1 MQVFMVTN
9 SAGELMGWAKPLI
22 EGLKRKNPA
31 AKITLII
38 PPCQY
43 ASGMEKEVA
52 ENFAGVDSVVGPGRY
67 LKYLFLGLRPSSLK
81 GVKEGVV
88 VFLGGDPFHAIFVSR
103 RLRVPAIA
111 YIEKPRWKKHFR
123 RFMVLDEATKEKFI
137 ARGVEPEKIA
147 VVGDLIA
154 DAVRLEISREET
166 YSFWHLNPT
175 QLIVSLLPGSRPV
188 ELRFLTPFFLKVAEL
203 LREKFS
209 QIQFLL
215 ILSPFTRINDLENLS
230 QRLLDHEGFEGT
242 EFQIIQ
248 RNNQYRLKT
257 LSGLEVLLIQEK
269 HYEAMSISDLAL
281 TLPGTNTLELA
292 SLGIPMVVAAP
303 LNRPEAIPLEGL
315 PELIG
320 RLPLGGKLIK
330 GWLARRYTS
339 QIQFT
344 ALPNIRAK
352 RRVVPEVRGIIEAQ
366 DVARPI
372 IELLEDNSCRTRM
385 RKKLTEIV
393 GKKGAADRTV
403 EVVVQSARVGVKFD
417 LKGKSKKKRNINLA
431 LKR

>member
-22 EGLKRKNPA
+22 EGLKRKNQA
-31 AKITLII
+31 AKITVII

-43 ASGMEKEVA
+43 ATGMEKEVA
-52 ENFAGVDSVVGPGRY
+52 KSFSGVDSVIGPTRY
-67 LKYLFLGLRPSSLK
+67 LKYLFWGLKPSSLK

-88 VFLGGDPFHAIFVSR
+88 VFLGGDPFHAVFLSK
-103 RLRVPAIA
+103 RLGLPAIA
-111 YIEKPRWKKHFR
+111 YIEKPRWKKHFKK
-123 RFMVLDEATKEKFI
+123 FMVLDKVTKEKFI
-137 ARGVEPEKIA
+137 ARGVKPERIV
-147 VVGDLIA
+147 VVGDLMV

-166 YSFWHLNPT
+166 YSFWHLDPT
-175 QLIVSLLPGSRPV
+175 QLIVTLLPGSRLV

-203 LREKFS
+203 LKEKFS

-215 ILSPFTRINDLENLS
+215 ILSPFARINDLENLS
-230 QRLLDHEGFEGT
+230 QRSLNHQGFEGT

-248 RNNQYRLKT
+248 RNDQYRLKT
-257 LSGLEVLLIQEK
+257 LSGLEVLLIQGR
-269 HYEAMSISDLAL
+269 HYEAMSISDLAI

-303 LNRPEAIPLEGL
+303 FNRPEAIPLEGL
-315 PELIG
+315 PGLIG
-320 RLPLGGKLIK
+320 RFPLGGGLIK
-330 GWLARRYTS
+330 GWLARRYVS

-352 RRVVPEVRGIIEAQ
+352 KRVVPEIRGVIEAR
-366 DVARPI
+366 DVAGPI

-385 RKKLTEIV
+385 GKELTKIV
-393 GKKGAADRTV
+393 GKRGAADRAAEAV
-403 EVVVQSARVGVKFD
+403 LQSARVG
-417 LKGKSKKKRNINLA
+417 G
-431 LKR
+431 